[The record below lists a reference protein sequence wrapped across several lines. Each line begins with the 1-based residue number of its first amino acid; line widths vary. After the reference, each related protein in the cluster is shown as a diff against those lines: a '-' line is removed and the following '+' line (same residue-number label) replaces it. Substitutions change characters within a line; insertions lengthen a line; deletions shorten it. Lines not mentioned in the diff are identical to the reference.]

1 MPFDIAFLLKVRKLI
16 LFSGKEKFPKLLP
29 PLPSMNKHQPAKFF
43 YQWILLGMALCVV
56 SCVDFSHEFAHNQ
69 EVPGR
74 VWKIITVDWKWKAEN
89 DFKGM
94 SEVITGHEYQGMRT
108 IARTDSSKRD
118 GLYFIVDLNRALS
131 ALPKGACMTIEY
143 ITSESALISTQ
154 RFAINSR
161 SLSSE
166 LYLGLT
172 GSAKPSSDK
181 AEIVA
186 WHILLHDVSGNLLA
200 QKESFAWRF

>member
-1 MPFDIAFLLKVRKLI
+1 MV
-16 LFSGKEKFPKLLP
+16 
-29 PLPSMNKHQPAKFF
+29 
-43 YQWILLGMALCVV
+43 LCVV
-56 SCVDFSHEFAHNQ
+56 SCVDLSHEFAHNQ

-74 VWKIITVDWKWKAEN
+74 IWKITTVDWKWKVEN

-94 SEVITGHEYQGMRT
+94 YEVVTGHEYQCHKA

-118 GLYFIVDLNRALS
+118 GLYFIVDLNRGLS
-131 ALPKGACMTIEY
+131 ALPKDACVTIEY
-143 ITSESALISTQ
+143 ITSESALINTQ
-154 RFAINSR
+154 RFVINSR

-186 WHILLHDVSGNLLA
+186 WHILLHDASGNLLA